1 MGAVTYVGAGTASV
15 VDSGS
20 TTPGLPAGLVDGDVL
35 LMIDHIT
42 DNLASGGDAPSPTTP
57 TGWTQKAM
65 EVHAGPQD
73 DGVRTSFRQTL
84 FWRRW
89 TTGTTAPTVTMGAGS
104 DVGHRTR
111 IFAVR
116 GAVAEGDPTDVL
128 GAIFKGPSEETDV
141 GPIPGVSGLTPGAMV
156 FVIGFGNDNW
166 TDSDGVVATLTGD
179 GLTWA
184 EAEDY
189 IVSVSGM
196 ADQGGVVAYAQAPA
210 GGSVTSKTFSVA
222 NLYVF
227 TSMGRMWAI
236 RPVPARPSDFMPFF
250 GL

>member
-20 TTPGLPAGLVDGDVL
+20 TTPGLPAGLEDGDVL

-42 DNLASGGDAPSPTTP
+42 DNLTSGDAPSPTTP
-57 TGWTQKAM
+57 AGWTQKAM
-65 EVHAGPQD
+65 EVHAGPQN
-73 DGVRTSFRQTL
+73 DGARTSLRQTL